1 MGGVNSP
8 GVPKILL
15 FRNHKSSWHLV
26 PGVSPGSLSNTV
38 LLIWD
43 TTGGPMSSG
52 FVFSLDLKI
61 LPLFQPT
68 RLDTCSAFFEVSRML
83 CSVYAFMGE

>member
-1 MGGVNSP
+1 
-8 GVPKILL
+8 
-15 FRNHKSSWHLV
+15 
-26 PGVSPGSLSNTV
+26 
-38 LLIWD
+38 
-43 TTGGPMSSG
+43 MSSG